1 MDTIA
6 KTIALILV
14 VVICACLTVI
24 LCCDLVPYDELVPLI
39 FGVLALIP
47 LIRSAKSN

>member
-1 MDTIA
+1 MNTV

-14 VVICACLTVI
+14 VVICTCLTVI
-24 LCCDLVPYDELVPLI
+24 LCCDVAPFDELAPLF